1 MGANEAYLVDEVER
15 GRIATFAAY
24 FFYDG
29 MGEMP
34 EEIFEKVGNRSDAHA
49 RMVELLS
56 SPEGIDLVTSHM
68 DKALAQLES
77 GEKKLRFRSV
87 MSKEELRAELDNL
100 LLQKKTFP
108 VSDHVEV
115 KKEDFITQDEID
127 HRLGRGSGFVHGS
140 FRIYDYFMKGHD
152 SKDAADFLKH
162 EYGTGGSS
170 HALAGADHSWE
181 DHNFKGISLKKGDLS
196 NPYADVLL
204 PWKAVEKR
212 T

>member
-1 MGANEAYLVDEVER
+1 MRVGKGTSAMENPALTMDWKEIEAQIRSQVENGSYMGANEAYLVDEVER

-115 KKEDFITQDEID
+115 KKEEI
-127 HRLGRGSGFVHGS
+127 GRAHV
-140 FRIYDYFMKGHD
+140 
-152 SKDAADFLKH
+152 
-162 EYGTGGSS
+162 
-170 HALAGADHSWE
+170 
-181 DHNFKGISLKKGDLS
+181 
-196 NPYADVLL
+196 
-204 PWKAVEKR
+204 
-212 T
+212 

>member
-1 MGANEAYLVDEVER
+1 
-15 GRIATFAAY
+15 
-24 FFYDG
+24 
-29 MGEMP
+29 MP

-87 MSKEELRAELDNL
+87 MSKEELRAELDNQ

-115 KKEDFITQDEID
+115 KKEDFITQEEID
-127 HRLGRGSGFVHGS
+127 LRLGRGSGI
-140 FRIYDYFMKGHD
+140 IYRSGPAMK
-152 SKDAADFLKH
+152 
-162 EYGTGGSS
+162 
-170 HALAGADHSWE
+170 
-181 DHNFKGISLKKGDLS
+181 
-196 NPYADVLL
+196 
-204 PWKAVEKR
+204 
-212 T
+212 